1 MSLESSLINP
11 HGGTLINREV
21 FGSQRE
27 SLANALEHAPSITL
41 NSRSI
46 SDLELIANGG
56 YSPLQ
61 GLMTQ
66 ADYLSVRDHR
76 RLANGLAWTIPI
88 TLPATADQVAG
99 LRAGTTLAL
108 KARTGTLLGSL
119 ELEDIYRYDKD
130 LEAERVYLTSDDA
143 HPGVRALNSQ
153 GDFLL
158 GGRITLIEH
167 SRRTEFA
174 PYRFSPADARAE
186 FVERDWKRVV
196 AFQTRNPV
204 HRAHEYIQKC
214 ALETVDGLF
223 LHPIVGDTKAD
234 DIPAQVR
241 VRAYE
246 VILDKYY
253 PSERTLL
260 GVLPA
265 AMRYAGPRE
274 AIFHA
279 IIRKNYGCS
288 HFIVGRDH
296 AGVGNYYGTYDAQK
310 IFAEFRAD
318 EIGIVPVFFD
328 HTFFCRQCDGMA
340 SIKTCPHDQEHH
352 VALSGTRVREMLE
365 RGELPPSEFTRPEV
379 AEVLISSL
387 RQSAQAA

>member
-1 MSLESSLINP
+1 LQTDW
-11 HGGTLINREV
+11 HGR
-21 FGSQRE
+21 FH
-27 SLANALEHAPSITL
+27 NAS
-41 NSRSI
+41 
-46 SDLELIANGG
+46 
-56 YSPLQ
+56 
-61 GLMTQ
+61 
-66 ADYLSVRDHR
+66 
-76 RLANGLAWTIPI
+76 
-88 TLPATADQVAG
+88 ATADEVAG

-108 KARTGTLLGSL
+108 RARTGILLGSL
-119 ELEDIYRYDKD
+119 ELEDIYRYDRS
-130 LEAERVYLTSDDA
+130 LEAESVYLTSDDA

-153 GDFLL
+153 GEFLL

-260 GVLPA
+260 EYFRGDAV
-265 AMRYAGPRE
+265 RGPRE

-279 IIRKNYGCS
+279 IIRKNYDVHIS
-288 HFIVGRDH
+288 
-296 AGVGNYYGTYDAQK
+296 
-310 IFAEFRAD
+310 
-318 EIGIVPVFFD
+318 
-328 HTFFCRQCDGMA
+328 
-340 SIKTCPHDQEHH
+340 
-352 VALSGTRVREMLE
+352 LSAAITQ
-365 RGELPPSEFTRPEV
+365 
-379 AEVLISSL
+379 VLQLL
-387 RQSAQAA
+387 RYI

>member
-41 NSRSI
+41 SSRSI

-61 GLMTQ
+61 GFMTQ
-66 ADYLSVRDHR
+66 ADYLSVRDHH

-88 TLPATADQVAG
+88 TLPATADEVAG
-99 LRAGTTLAL
+99 LRVGTTLAL
-108 KARTGTLLGSL
+108 RARTGILLGSL
-119 ELEDIYRYDKD
+119 ELEDIYRYDRN
-130 LEAERVYLTSDDA
+130 LEAERVYLTGDDA

-153 GDFLL
+153 GEFLL

-318 EIGIVPVFFD
+318 EIGIVPMFFD